1 MKNLLVFRIIGIIVA
16 TSLLAACGQ
25 ASQPTT
31 NTAPPAV
38 SAPAAIMPESPNPT
52 PAIPN
57 AKGPDACT
65 FLTKEDVSQVLGVTV
80 DAGTLTGLGGV
91 CTYTTKDASIDLTV
105 THTGGAKYLEGIK
118 ATVGDTIFVVT
129 GVGDEAYY
137 NTNSSTLV
145 FRKGDAAYLISYA
158 DLSHSLTDEDKQAKQ
173 KALAVQMLTHLP

>member
-1 MKNLLVFRIIGIIVA
+1 MKNLLVFRIIGIFVA

-25 ASQPTT
+25 TSQPTT
-31 NTAPPAV
+31 NPAPPAV
-38 SAPAAIMPESPNPT
+38 SAPAAVATDNPNPA
-52 PAIPN
+52 PASSST
-57 AKGPDACT
+57 KVDACLL
-65 FLTKEDVSQVLGVTV
+65 LTKDDVNQVLGQPV
-80 DAGTLTGLGGV
+80 DAGVSKGLGGV

-105 THTGGAKYLEGIK
+105 THSGGAKYLEGIK

-145 FRKGDAAYLISYA
+145 FRKADAAYLISYA